1 MKQCVKIKLTESG
14 GASDVRIRSIS
25 QIDNQLIVISEIF
38 PVGNGW
44 CNDAIGSIE
53 DHVVVNIPL
62 EQPLPVIHYLMS
74 TTEKGKTT
82 AEYYC
87 SAQKHLGGLG
97 EPDSLCTPIANID
110 ELPKAHQGGVKRFE
124 LSANNRRTFR
134 QDRAFARA
142 HDARGN
148 DEGHAALEFSPEK
161 VQAILNIYP
170 IIADDYIQFMLEQIS
185 NEHDNYFHASLAY
198 RLETCT
204 WRANLSKD
212 FLNNTAM
219 MRCDDPL
226 YLDATFSKKET
237 NYKTEGVEFTL
248 PETVAD
254 FTTFVRFMDKFLER
268 FRKEE
273 GIVILSLDSILVH
286 FDDVFISELGGKYI
300 IENDLPISLETFLNL
315 PGTHAQPESLTPYF
329 TKLVGEN
336 ESLTRYAKLRA
347 ELANKSAF
355 LPSVTD
361 SGLNLFSAKPQA
373 EPAGAIA
380 CTIQSWPRPTA

>member
-14 GASDVRIRSIS
+14 GACDVRIRSIS
-25 QIDNQLIVISEIF
+25 QVDDQLIVISEIF
-38 PVGNGW
+38 HVESNW

-74 TTEKGKTT
+74 TTKKGKET

-87 SAQKHLGGLG
+87 NAQKNLGVFHG
-97 EPDSLCTPIANID
+97 PDSLCIPIANVD

-124 LSANNRRTFR
+124 LPANNRRAFR
-134 QDRAFARA
+134 QERVLARA
-142 HDARGN
+142 HEAQAN
-148 DEGHAALEFSPEK
+148 KEKCASLVFSPEK

-170 IIADDYIQFMLEQIS
+170 IIEEGYIQFMLEQIS
-185 NEHDNYFHASLAY
+185 NQDDSYFQSSLSY

-204 WRANLSKD
+204 WRSNFSKD

-226 YLDATFSKKET
+226 YLDATFGKKERS
-237 NYKTEGVEFTL
+237 YKTEGVEFTL

-254 FTTFVRFMDKFLER
+254 FTAFMKFMDIFLKKFR
-268 FRKEE
+268 EE
-273 GIVILSLDSILVH
+273 ESIVILSLDSILVH
-286 FDDVFISELGGKYI
+286 FDDVFISQFDNQYT

-315 PGTHAQPESLTPYF
+315 PGTHPQPESLTPYF
-329 TKLVGEN
+329 TKLVGES

-347 ELANKSAF
+347 ELASKSAF
-355 LPSVTD
+355 LPSATV
-361 SGLNLFSAKPQA
+361 SGLTIFSAKPQA
-373 EPAGAIA
+373 AAEPTEVIA
-380 CTIQSWPRPTA
+380 YTV